1 MSLLTWLKEFFVT
14 EALQESQEKIK
25 EKAEDVI
32 DDIKNTVTEGID
44 EVKDIAEEET
54 TDIKQRA
61 RDKLGRF
68 IADDPT
74 TEKNESYKDYFN

>member
-25 EKAEDVI
+25 EKAGDVI
-32 DDIKNTVTEGID
+32 KDVKNTVAEGID
-44 EVKDIAEEET
+44 EVKDIAEET
-54 TDIKQRA
+54 ATDIKQRA

-68 IADDPT
+68 IADDPAT
-74 TEKNESYKDYFN
+74 KNNESYKDYFK